1 MENTIWSLK
10 DSSGRQFTSFE
21 DLAQLGPQHFKNLFT
36 AEGRVTIDVIVQMAL
51 MFPRFVEDEDN
62 RTLMEEV
69 TEEEVKEVLHSFQKD
84 KIPGPDG
91 WSMDFFVGLFDLI
104 GNDILKVVEESRRNG
119 YIHALL
125 NATFISLIPQKYDP

>member
-1 MENTIWSLK
+1 
-10 DSSGRQFTSFE
+10 
-21 DLAQLGPQHFKNLFT
+21 
-36 AEGRVTIDVIVQMAL
+36 MAL
-51 MFPRFVEDEDN
+51 LFPRFVEDEDN

-84 KIPGPDG
+84 KIPGLDG

-119 YIHALL
+119 YIHAPL